1 MSAYANA
8 DGEPES
14 QFERDARRLE
24 RYLRDRAAEE
34 GEFYSKSKFMSDDV
48 DMSASQIGNLMPE
61 MAERE
66 GLVVERW
73 AYTNA
78 TTWRVALD
86 GDGDSSGGESDSSRN
101 GADATGTT
109 EGAAEANTD
118 RSRGA
123 TTVPGDD

>member
-24 RYLRDRAAEE
+24 QYLRERVAEE

-86 GDGDSSGGESDSSRN
+86 ADSSGNESDSSRN
-101 GADATGTT
+101 GADATGAT

-123 TTVPGDD
+123 TTVPSDD